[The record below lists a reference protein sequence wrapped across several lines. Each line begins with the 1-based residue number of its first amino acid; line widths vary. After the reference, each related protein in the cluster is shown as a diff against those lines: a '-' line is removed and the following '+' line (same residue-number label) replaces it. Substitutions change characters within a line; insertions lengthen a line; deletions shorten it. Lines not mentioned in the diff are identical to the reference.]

1 MIVPVTNIGA
11 YKFTAE
17 YHNPDDKK
25 SGFLL
30 EAREVTSIKE

>member
-17 YHNPDDKK
+17 YYNPDDEE
-25 SGFLL
+25 SGFIL
-30 EAREVTSIKE
+30 EARKVTSIEE